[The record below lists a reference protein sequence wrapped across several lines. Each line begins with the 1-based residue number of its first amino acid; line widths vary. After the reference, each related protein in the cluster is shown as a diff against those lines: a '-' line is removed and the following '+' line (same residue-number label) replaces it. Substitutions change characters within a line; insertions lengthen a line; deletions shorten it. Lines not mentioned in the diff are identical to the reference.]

1 MINWQYPLLAGFVL
15 ALMALMIWSTVAKWR
30 RNKQRDFDR
39 KLETVLKPKEE
50 VLVIATDR
58 NGRCILTNQRL
69 LFDTKEGFTALPF
82 KKIKSL
88 SGITTDGKKTT
99 APAKM
104 VSVTIK
110 AEQEYTLYNK
120 SADFVEL
127 VKELKKKTAKKKT
140 QKS

>member
-1 MINWQYPLLAGFVL
+1 MTNWQYLLLAGFVL
-15 ALMALMIWSTVAKWR
+15 VLIVLMIWSKVAKWR

-50 VLVIATDR
+50 VLVIATDK
-58 NGRCILTNQRL
+58 NGRCILTSERL
-69 LFDTKEGFTALPF
+69 LFDTKAGFRALPF

-88 SGITTDGKKTT
+88 SGITAEGKKTT

-110 AEQEYTLYNK
+110 AEQEYTLYNQ

-127 VKELKKKTAKKKT
+127 VKELKERTAKSKK
-140 QKS
+140 Q

>member
-1 MINWQYPLLAGFVL
+1 MTNWQYLLLAGFVL
-15 ALMALMIWSTVAKWR
+15 ALLALRIWSKVAKGR

-50 VLVIATDR
+50 VLVIAADK
-58 NGRCILTNQRL
+58 NGRCILTSQRL
-69 LFDTKEGFTALPF
+69 LFDTKAGFTALPF

-88 SGITTDGKKTT
+88 SGLTAEGKKTT

-110 AEQEYTLYNK
+110 AEQEYTLHNK
-120 SADFVEL
+120 STEFVEL
-127 VKELKKKTAKKKT
+127 VKELKKKTAKKKP
-140 QKS
+140 

>member
-1 MINWQYPLLAGFVL
+1 MTNWQYLLLAGFVL
-15 ALMALMIWSTVAKWR
+15 ALLALRIWSKVAKGR

-50 VLVIATDR
+50 VLVIAADR
-58 NGRCILTNQRL
+58 NGRCILTSQRL
-69 LFDTKEGFTALPF
+69 LFDTKAGFRALPF

-88 SGITTDGKKTT
+88 SGITAEGKQTT

-110 AEQEYTLYNK
+110 AEQEYTLYNQ

-127 VKELKKKTAKKKT
+127 VTELKNKTAKKPT
-140 QKS
+140 